1 MMLLFNGGDFVTR
14 THYKVWLSKERGHT
28 EEAAA
33 LSFLHNS
40 VQSVLPKFQIGA
52 VKHK

>member
-1 MMLLFNGGDFVTR
+1 VTLLFNGGDFVTR
-14 THYKVWLSKERGHT
+14 PHYKVWLYKERDRT

-33 LSFLHNS
+33 LIFLHNI